1 MAATTTPEPLMSKP
15 LGPSR
20 PSTPNLPGKSGGGR
34 TVIPTGAKPVSGK
47 PASSKPSG
55 GKKG

>member
-1 MAATTTPEPLMSKP
+1 MSKP

-47 PASSKPSG
+47 PAASKSSG

>member
-1 MAATTTPEPLMSKP
+1 MAAPTTPEPIMSKP

-20 PSTPNLPGKSGGGR
+20 PSSPNLPGKSGGGR

-47 PASSKPSG
+47 PAASKPAG
-55 GKKG
+55 GKK